1 MSHEVIQ
8 ASRDQS
14 KSWGASS
21 CFGGSEPIDGDV
33 GKQQN
38 RDCTYFDPNYRIGLK
53 PLLSFLSGKGTAG
66 IAPNSA
72 MSRMS
77 FFPHGARQWVS
88 KGRGRP

>member
-8 ASRDQS
+8 ASRDRN

-21 CFGGSEPIDGDV
+21 SFGGSEPNDVEV

-38 RDCTYFDPNYRIGLK
+38 KDCTCFDPNYRIGLK
-53 PLLSFLSGKGTAG
+53 RLLSFLGGKGTAG

-72 MSRMS
+72 MSKMS
-77 FFPHGARQWVS
+77 FFPHGAMQWV
-88 KGRGRP
+88 